1 MERSHDHTGQPH
13 GEPVNVLE
21 GKVALVTGAGAG
33 LGRAIALSLAKAGAS
48 IAVVDVDDRASEET
62 LAMISSLGA
71 AGRTYRCDV
80 GDRIQVDT
88 TWDAVAQEF
97 GQLDIVVNNAGV
109 SFVGPSIL
117 DTTDEV
123 WHTSIAVMQ
132 TGVFFGMRA
141 AARHM
146 IPRGSGS
153 VVNVSSIRGFS
164 PNPGRIA
171 YCAAK
176 AAVLMMTRVA
186 AGEWAPHGVRANAVA
201 PGIQRTPMWDSD
213 VARGAIDEDAILAVV
228 PAGRIGDPR
237 EVGDVVV
244 FLCRDDMNYING
256 SCVTI
261 DGALTAVPIG

>member
-1 MERSHDHTGQPH
+1 MERTNDVAETRE
-13 GEPVNVLE
+13 EPLTVLD
-21 GKVALVTGAGAG
+21 GKVALVTGGGAG
-33 LGRAIALSLAKAGAS
+33 LGRAIALSLARAGATV
-48 IAVVDVDDRASEET
+48 AVVDVDDEASDET
-62 LAMISSLGA
+62 LSMIASVGVT
-71 AGRTYRCDV
+71 GRAYRCDV
-80 GDRIQVDT
+80 ADRVQVDT
-88 TWDAVAQEF
+88 TWDAVAEAF
-97 GQLDIVVNNAGV
+97 NRLDRVVNNAGV
-109 SFVGPSIL
+109 SFVGPTL
-117 DTTDEV
+117 LETTDEA

-146 IPRGSGS
+146 IPQGSGS

-164 PNPGRIA
+164 SNPGRIA

-201 PGIQRTPMWDSD
+201 PGVQRTPMWESD
-213 VARGAIDEDAILAVV
+213 VARGAIDEDAILSVL

-237 EVGDVVV
+237 EVGELVV

-261 DGALTAVPIG
+261 DGAFTAVPIG

>member
-1 MERSHDHTGQPH
+1 MTELD
-13 GEPVNVLE
+13 

-48 IAVVDVDDRASEET
+48 IAVVDVDEDASDET
-62 LAMISSLGA
+62 VSMVNALGM
-71 AGRTYRCDV
+71 AGRAYRCDV
-80 GDRIQVDT
+80 ADRVQVDN
-88 TWDAVAQEF
+88 TWDAVAREF
-97 GQLDIVVNNAGV
+97 DRLDIVVNNAGV

-117 DTTDEV
+117 DTTDEA

-164 PNPGRIA
+164 SNPGRIA

-201 PGIQRTPMWDSD
+201 PGVQRTPMWESD
-213 VARGAIDEDAILAVV
+213 VARGAIDEDAILAVL
-228 PAGRIGDPR
+228 PAGRLGDPH
-237 EVGDVVV
+237 EVGELVA

-261 DGALTAVPIG
+261 DGAFTAVPIG